1 MSINDKI
8 KVTFQIT
15 GEKMDY
21 LINLIDIVANLGGK
35 NK

>member
-15 GEKMDY
+15 GEKMGY
-21 LINLIDIVANLGGK
+21 LINLIDTVVNLGDK